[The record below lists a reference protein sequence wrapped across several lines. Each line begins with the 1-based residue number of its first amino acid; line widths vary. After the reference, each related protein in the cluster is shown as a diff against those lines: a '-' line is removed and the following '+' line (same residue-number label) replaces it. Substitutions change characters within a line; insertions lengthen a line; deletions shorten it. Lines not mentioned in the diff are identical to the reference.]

1 MLLFFQK
8 SVKRAKIHQ
17 LVFFTKVEEV
27 EEGAGMVD
35 WVLLKGLIKVHLVK
49 RKIGEPN
56 REA

>member
-1 MLLFFQK
+1 
-8 SVKRAKIHQ
+8 
-17 LVFFTKVEEV
+17 
-27 EEGAGMVD
+27 MVD